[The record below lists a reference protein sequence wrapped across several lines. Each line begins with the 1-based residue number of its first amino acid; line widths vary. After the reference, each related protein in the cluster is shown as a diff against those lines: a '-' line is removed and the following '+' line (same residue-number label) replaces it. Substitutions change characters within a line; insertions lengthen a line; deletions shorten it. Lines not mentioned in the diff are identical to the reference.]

1 MNKSSKAIVSL
12 LMFLGVK
19 AFAKDTIVVSMDLL
33 RKNRLDEASIAEL
46 LKEKYLLPSSSPSFV
61 YLNSKKVEQVL
72 TTSQD
77 QELKKFL
84 MWLKSIVGDETGVN
98 QKSPGEM
105 TPSSQDIKA

>member
-19 AFAKDTIVVSMDLL
+19 AFAKDTIVSIDLL
-33 RKNRLDEASIAEL
+33 RKNQLDEASIAEL
-46 LKEKYLLPSSSPSFV
+46 LKEKYLLPSSSPNFV

>member
-19 AFAKDTIVVSMDLL
+19 AFAKDIVVSLDFL
-33 RKNRLDEASIAEL
+33 RKNQLDEASIAEL
-46 LKEKYLLPSSSPSFV
+46 LKEKYLLASNSPDFV
-61 YLNSKKVEQVL
+61 YLNSTKVEQVL

-77 QELKKFL
+77 QELKTFL
-84 MWLKSIVGDETGVN
+84 MWLKSIVGDDTGIN
-98 QKSPGEM
+98 QKRPGDM

>member
-19 AFAKDTIVVSMDLL
+19 AFAKDTIVSIDLL
-33 RKNRLDEASIAEL
+33 RKNQLDETSIAEL
-46 LKEKYLLPSSSPSFV
+46 LKEKYLLASNSPDFV

-84 MWLKSIVGDETGVN
+84 MWLKNIVGDDTGVN